1 MDPELRLLDLM
12 RRDWWLLFIV
22 LFAIWVIESY
32 FEGNSV
38 FEIIAMPV
46 LLVVWGALIYLLDQ
60 WVASCSDRQNG
71 GVDLR
76 VGPG

>member
-12 RRDWWLLFIV
+12 RRDWWVFFVV

-46 LLVVWGALIYLLDQ
+46 LLVVWGAFIYLLDQ
-60 WVASCSDRQNG
+60 WVASRSDRQNG